1 MLVKLLNKT
10 TGKKTSVRA
19 FAQLVN
25 WETSQPLKDQSAV
38 SERKYISP
46 VIDLTPVFI

>member
-10 TGKKTSVRA
+10 TGKKVSVRA

-25 WETSQPLKDQSAV
+25 WETTQPIKDQNAV
-38 SERKYISP
+38 SERK
-46 VIDLTPVFI
+46 